1 MAQGFTNV
9 VLVFYSVYIHTC
21 TDKQGNNMKTF
32 NNQRNDNAK
41 QLKKE
46 SKKLRQL
53 RMNKHNLNVDYTG
66 DDVATQNTYK
76 QYTHE
81 EWFNS
86 LNAAYTDYV

>member
-1 MAQGFTNV
+1 MVQGFTNV
-9 VLVFYSVYIHTC
+9 VLVFYSVFILS
-21 TDKQGNNMKTF
+21 KGNNMKTF

-53 RMNKHNLNVDYTG
+53 RMNNHNLHLDYTG

-81 EWFNS
+81 EWCNSFN
-86 LNAAYTDYV
+86 AEYIDYV

>member
-1 MAQGFTNV
+1 
-9 VLVFYSVYIHTC
+9 
-21 TDKQGNNMKTF
+21 MKTF

-46 SKKLRQL
+46 SKKLRKL

-81 EWFNS
+81 EWCNS
-86 LNAAYTDYV
+86 LNVEYTDYV

>member
-1 MAQGFTNV
+1 
-9 VLVFYSVYIHTC
+9 
-21 TDKQGNNMKTF
+21 MKTF

-66 DDVATQNTYK
+66 DEGVTHQTYK

-81 EWFNS
+81 EWCNS
-86 LNAAYTDYV
+86 LNAEYIDYV